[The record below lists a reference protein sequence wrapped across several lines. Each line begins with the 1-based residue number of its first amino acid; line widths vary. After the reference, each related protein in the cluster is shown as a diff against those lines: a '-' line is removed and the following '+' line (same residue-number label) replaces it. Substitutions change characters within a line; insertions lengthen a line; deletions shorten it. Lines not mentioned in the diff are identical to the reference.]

1 MIYLGIDPGSHN
13 LGYAFLEERRGKMF
27 VLEYGVIRAKPK
39 DSLFER
45 LQDIN
50 QELKV
55 RILDYNPDI
64 LGLEGIFFSK
74 NPKSA
79 LILGQAR
86 GSILACF
93 FGSSTKIIEFSPK
106 EIKQAVALKGNASK
120 QQVALM
126 VQQRLNLQE
135 IPKSLDASDALAIAY
150 TAYLRN
156 NS

>member
-13 LGYAFLEERRGKMF
+13 LGYAFLEERRGKLF

-39 DSLFER
+39 DMLFER
-45 LQDIN
+45 LESIH
-50 QELKV
+50 QELKA
-55 RILDYNPDI
+55 RLIDYNPDV
-64 LGLEGIFFSK
+64 LGLENIFFAK

-86 GSILACF
+86 GSILALF
-93 FGSSTKIIEFSPK
+93 FNRQTKLFEFSPK
-106 EIKQAVALKGNASK
+106 EIKQAIALKGNASK
-120 QQVALM
+120 HQVALM

-156 NS
+156 HS